1 MQSFKAQ
8 VYDVGLAVTP
18 KLLKVGAKVFT
29 TLDVRKLYQQVLLD
43 EPSKNLAVV
52 NMSSKELL
60 QYHRLTS

>member
-8 VYDVGLAVTP
+8 AYDVGLAVTP
-18 KLLKVGAKVFT
+18 KLLKVGAKAFT
-29 TLDVRKLYQQVLLD
+29 TLVVRKLYQQVLLD

-60 QYHRLTS
+60 QYRRLTS

>member
-18 KLLKVGAKVFT
+18 KLLKVGAKAFT

-43 EPSKNLAVV
+43 DS
-52 NMSSKELL
+52 LL
-60 QYHRLTS
+60 HNYISLRLPCRSLVG